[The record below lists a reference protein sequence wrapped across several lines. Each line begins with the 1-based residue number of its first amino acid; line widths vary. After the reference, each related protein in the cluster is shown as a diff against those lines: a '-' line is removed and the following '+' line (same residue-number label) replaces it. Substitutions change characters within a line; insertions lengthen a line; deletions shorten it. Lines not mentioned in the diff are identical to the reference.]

1 MDYPNQG
8 TMWHNT
14 EKKHPK
20 APDFAGSML
29 FEKAFLQDLIEKSK
43 NGEVELKLDLWKGK
57 VNTRNGE
64 RNVLNVKVN
73 TYVKPDEQAQSSAK
87 DPWDE

>member
-8 TMWHNT
+8 TMWHNA

-20 APDFAGSML
+20 APDFSGSMM
-29 FEKAFLQDLIEKSK
+29 FEKDFLQDLIDRSK
-43 NGEVELKLDLWKGK
+43 NGEVELKLDIWKGK

-64 RNVLNVKVN
+64 RNVLNTKVN
-73 TYVKPDEQAQSSAK
+73 TYVKPDQQAASPAK
-87 DPWDE
+87 DPWDD